1 MSVLDMLMS
10 DAFISTI
17 DNLWLKC
24 ILTNPKISG
33 RFIFAFIIY
42 FYLLIKLLFSLFLL
56 VDKNPDV
63 SSESLIEKSIVYSAE
78 LS

>member
-24 ILTNPKISG
+24 ILTKPKVSSPS
-33 RFIFAFIIY
+33 IFALIIY
-42 FYLLIKLLFSLFLL
+42 YFILVKLLFLLFFF